1 MTRRLEGK
9 VALVTGGTAGIGE
22 AAVLR
27 LAKEGASVVFTGS
40 NRDAAAKVSAAS
52 GGGVFVSHHVD
63 DVPGWKTVMDTVKSR
78 FGRLDI
84 VFSNAGSNS
93 GDGNIE
99 EVSLE
104 AWNKII
110 GVNLTGSMLACKHAI
125 ELMKANPG
133 GSSGSIIL
141 NSSVTG
147 LQALPM
153 DVTYCTT
160 KGAMRILAKS
170 VAVHCAKAGYKIRCN
185 TIHPGIIDTPLM
197 RGVAA
202 STPDPA
208 ATLKFFHNVAPMG
221 RMGTSEEVA
230 GLVAYLASDDA
241 AFVTGAEFIIDG
253 ASTAGFSGV

>member
-22 AAVLR
+22 AAVIR

-52 GGGVFVSHHVD
+52 NGGVFVPHHVD

-110 GVNLTGSMLACKHAI
+110 AVNLTGSMLACKHAI
-125 ELMKANPG
+125 ELM
-133 GSSGSIIL
+133 
-141 NSSVTG
+141 
-147 LQALPM
+147 
-153 DVTYCTT
+153 
-160 KGAMRILAKS
+160 
-170 VAVHCAKAGYKIRCN
+170 
-185 TIHPGIIDTPLM
+185 
-197 RGVAA
+197 
-202 STPDPA
+202 
-208 ATLKFFHNVAPMG
+208 
-221 RMGTSEEVA
+221 
-230 GLVAYLASDDA
+230 
-241 AFVTGAEFIIDG
+241 
-253 ASTAGFSGV
+253 